1 MKINVKDI
9 ICLGVNRPD
18 SSNNSGF
25 IDKWV
30 SLHNRTSFRTLSDLE
45 MVIITFLFVPF
56 RFRYTFELYLTSD
69 KLIQF
74 TWNISLCVAC
84 NMLFPTLLVSL
95 RKIFFLRFC
104 GKHALFFPKMTIQA
118 IGLTGQIS
126 SSMCLCLT
134 GIFPT
139 WKYVST
145 QLIFY
150 HRLFWWKEEHKG
162 KEEECK
168 LRISLSE

>member
-1 MKINVKDI
+1 MI
-9 ICLGVNRPD
+9 
-18 SSNNSGF
+18 
-25 IDKWV
+25 
-30 SLHNRTSFRTLSDLE
+30 H
-45 MVIITFLFVPF
+45 
-56 RFRYTFELYLTSD
+56 
-69 KLIQF
+69 F
-74 TWNISLCVAC
+74 TWNRSMCVTC

-95 RKIFFLRFC
+95 RKILFYILKSYYILNI
-104 GKHALFFPKMTIQA
+104 KHALFFPRMTIQA
-118 IGLTGQIS
+118 ICLTGQIS

-139 WKYVST
+139 WQYVST

-168 LRISLSE
+168 LRISLSVDFIFNPTLTCTYICWFANTPTLTCWGILASGYRADS